1 MAENEYIL
9 EVKNL
14 CQHFSSG
21 HGKNKMVVK
30 AVDDVSFAV
39 RRAETFGLVG
49 ESGCGKS
56 TVGNVIM
63 RLLQQTDGKL

>member
-1 MAENEYIL
+1 MAESEYIL

-21 HGKNKMVVK
+21 RGKKKMVVK

-49 ESGCGKS
+49 ESG
-56 TVGNVIM
+56 
-63 RLLQQTDGKL
+63 